1 VAASDGV
8 AVFASALV
16 GVHDFLNAPA
26 VPFAM
31 GLEDVSK
38 FPDLLKAPARRGWSG
53 ADLSKVAGEN
63 FLRGL
68 DEADA
73 VAKTAQ
79 NVGRE

>member
-1 VAASDGV
+1 
-8 AVFASALV
+8 
-16 GVHDFLNAPA
+16 
-26 VPFAM
+26 M